1 MTAVAAPIDRAPGAW
16 ARALPLIAVAAL
28 IILVM
33 FWRDAAQIFGIWW
46 NISTYNHCLLLVP
59 ILGWL
64 VMQRKDEL
72 AELTPAAWW
81 PGLMWSALAA
91 LFWLIGQ
98 ALDINFARHLA
109 LVMMLQGAV
118 VALTGPM
125 VARGLAFPLF
135 FSFFLVPFG
144 DELIYPLQIVTAEI
158 SMAMLGWSGIP
169 AHIAGLDI
177 ATPAGLFHVAEACSG
192 VKFLIAMLALG
203 ALVANLCFRSSRRR
217 AAFLAACVIVPIV
230 ANGIRAWGTITIA
243 HHRGLDFA
251 AGFDHI
257 FYGWIFFAVV
267 IAVVLAAA
275 WPFFDKNADAPA
287 FEPSYLQRPFLH
299 VARPVPMIAAL
310 IGLAALPLAIAA
322 ILL

>member
-1 MTAVAAPIDRAPGAW
+1 MTAVAAPLAHAPGAW
-16 ARALPLIAVAAL
+16 SRTLPLMAVAAV
-28 IILVM
+28 IILGL

-72 AELTPAAWW
+72 AELTPVAWW
-81 PGLMWSALAA
+81 PGLSWSALAA

-98 ALDINFARHLA
+98 AFDINFARHLA

-144 DELIYPLQIVTAEI
+144 DELIYPLQIVTAKM
-158 SMAMLGWSGIP
+158 SMTMLGWSGIP
-169 AHIAGLDI
+169 AHIAGLNI

-203 ALVANLCFRSSRRR
+203 ALVANLCFRSNKRR
-217 AAFLAACVIVPIV
+217 AAFIAACIAVPII
-230 ANGIRAWGTITIA
+230 ANGIRAWGTIYIA

-257 FYGWIFFAVV
+257 FYGWIFFGAV
-267 IAVVLAAA
+267 IAVVLAMA
-275 WPFFDKNADAPA
+275 WPFFDKAPDAAAFDPA
-287 FEPSYLQRPFLH
+287 TLQRPFAGTAQPL
-299 VARPVPMIAAL
+299 PIAGAL
-310 IGLAALPLAIAA
+310 IGIAALPLAIAA
-322 ILL
+322 LLL